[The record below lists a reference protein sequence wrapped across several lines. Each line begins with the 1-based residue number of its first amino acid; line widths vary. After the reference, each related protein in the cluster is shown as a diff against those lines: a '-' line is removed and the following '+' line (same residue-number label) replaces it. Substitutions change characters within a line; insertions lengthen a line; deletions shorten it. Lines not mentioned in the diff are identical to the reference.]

1 MGARTRRAQNGEHF
15 GGLDSTSD
23 ALDDLLRAGLA
34 LHREGEVREDE
45 VRRLVMKMEQDS
57 G

>member
-1 MGARTRRAQNGEHF
+1 MDG
-15 GGLDSTSD
+15 TSD

-45 VRRLVMKMEQDS
+45 VHRLVMAMEQDS